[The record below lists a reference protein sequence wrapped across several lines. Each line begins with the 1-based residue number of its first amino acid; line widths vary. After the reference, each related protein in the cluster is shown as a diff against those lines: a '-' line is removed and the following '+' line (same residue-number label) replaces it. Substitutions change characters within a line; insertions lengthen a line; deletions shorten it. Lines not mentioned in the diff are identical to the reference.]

1 MGFGK
6 ALVKKCKMNV
16 KNIPGLVPGSPNDNM
31 QKNMNLSPP

>member
-16 KNIPGLVPGSPNDNM
+16 KNIPGLVQGSPIITC
-31 QKNMNLSPP
+31 KRI